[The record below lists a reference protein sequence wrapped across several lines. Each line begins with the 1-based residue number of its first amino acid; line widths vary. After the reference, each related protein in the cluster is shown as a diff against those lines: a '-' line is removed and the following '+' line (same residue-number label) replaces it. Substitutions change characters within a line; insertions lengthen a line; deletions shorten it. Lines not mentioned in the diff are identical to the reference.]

1 MSMICTVLGI
11 SPSIVAAIREKPM
24 MASALAQN
32 PGGASI
38 ALVDKAESLL
48 ARMPPEQQE
57 IVKARLAAVRAQ
69 LEAQGGA
76 AAPSPQTQG
85 LEPPLDLHKSWHLL
99 HYVFSGRVDDAP
111 PPEGELMGGEA
122 MGQDLGYGPPH
133 LHDVAA
139 TRTFA
144 DFLAA
149 QTVDALQA
157 RIDLDKMDDI
167 YVYGGLDDEEEIR
180 DDLEHFFPRL
190 RDYVVAMADK
200 GYGLLI
206 WLS

>member
-11 SPSIVAAIREKPM
+11 SPSIIAAIREKPM

-48 ARMPPEQQE
+48 ARMPPEQQK
-57 IVKARLAAVRAQ
+57 IVQARLAAVREK

-99 HYVFSGRVDDAP
+99 HFVFSGRVDDAP
-111 PPEGELMGGEA
+111 APEGELMGGEA

-139 TRTFA
+139 TAAFA
-144 DFLAA
+144 KFLAA
-149 QTVDALQA
+149 QDIGALKR
-157 RIDLDKMDDI
+157 RIDLAKMEDI
-167 YVYGGLDDEEEIR
+167 YVYGGLDDEEEIE
-180 DDLEHFFPRL
+180 DDLKHFFPLL
-190 RDYVVAMADK
+190 RDYVVAVADK